1 MKVTFEQGRNG
12 IKGSDKQIHWSH
24 HSRQKNGEHKIHFA
38 QTCLVKYR
46 DLAKRLVVNVMREQ
60 LNGMILWIIVRT
72 LDFPMSGMGNHC
84 KIKSR
89 KMIRFKKNINPAA
102 LLKTWCWA
110 TGEGV
115 ETTVIRSQQRRV
127 DGWTNSEIVTE
138 MVRRAQI

>member
-60 LNGMILWIIVRT
+60 LNGMIL
-72 LDFPMSGMGNHC
+72 
-84 KIKSR
+84 
-89 KMIRFKKNINPAA
+89 
-102 LLKTWCWA
+102 
-110 TGEGV
+110 
-115 ETTVIRSQQRRV
+115 
-127 DGWTNSEIVTE
+127 
-138 MVRRAQI
+138 